1 MVALVREEQCV
12 FSWARPGAQETH
24 WLARAPSGLLLSGI
38 APERNRSRLAGL
50 VATAI
55 LAHPLIQLGQERG
68 CWEVLLDREG
78 RRLPGPA
85 LVVRILGEGRT
96 LRAACWPGGV
106 VYGSRPAPS
115 RARRRLPPGR

>member
-1 MVALVREEQCV
+1 VVLAREEQCA
-12 FSWARPGAQETH
+12 FPWARPGAQETH
-24 WLARAPSGLLLSGI
+24 WLARAPSGLLLSGM
-38 APERNRSRLAGL
+38 APERNRSRLAAL
-50 VATAI
+50 VAETI

-68 CWEVLLDREG
+68 RWEVLLDREG

-85 LVVRILGEGRT
+85 LVVRVLGEGRT

-115 RARRRLPPGR
+115 RPRRRFPPVR